1 MINPRLLSCT
11 SVRQVVVLTGASS
24 GIGKA
29 LAHCL
34 FDNGCKLILASRN
47 TQALENLKND
57 LMTSFT
63 KVSDIQFLFSAFFLL
78 QSTEQAFYLLLASQV
93 NQVKQKVFCIA
104 QVLGINFLPTYFR
117 MYFVTVSQFKG
128 RGQVGLKKD
137 CIFTTEIFHHLR
149 QQSRYVVRW
158 LLTDVCVRF
167 QRHDPLCKKML
178 FVSCNFFIH
187 RKATK
192 NLSRKCAIFMLPVKL
207 RSHLEFGLMYQYVA
221 MCFLSGIHFYL

>member
-63 KVSDIQFLFSAFFLL
+63 KVSDIQFLFSAFFL

-93 NQVKQKVFCIA
+93 N
-104 QVLGINFLPTYFR
+104 
-117 MYFVTVSQFKG
+117 
-128 RGQVGLKKD
+128 
-137 CIFTTEIFHHLR
+137 
-149 QQSRYVVRW
+149 
-158 LLTDVCVRF
+158 
-167 QRHDPLCKKML
+167 
-178 FVSCNFFIH
+178 
-187 RKATK
+187 
-192 NLSRKCAIFMLPVKL
+192 
-207 RSHLEFGLMYQYVA
+207 
-221 MCFLSGIHFYL
+221 

>member
-11 SVRQVVVLTGASS
+11 YVRQVVVLTGASS

-93 NQVKQKVFCIA
+93 N
-104 QVLGINFLPTYFR
+104 
-117 MYFVTVSQFKG
+117 
-128 RGQVGLKKD
+128 
-137 CIFTTEIFHHLR
+137 
-149 QQSRYVVRW
+149 
-158 LLTDVCVRF
+158 
-167 QRHDPLCKKML
+167 
-178 FVSCNFFIH
+178 
-187 RKATK
+187 
-192 NLSRKCAIFMLPVKL
+192 
-207 RSHLEFGLMYQYVA
+207 
-221 MCFLSGIHFYL
+221 